1 MQMENYMSVRC
12 EGKFQNDTE
21 KTVKCIFVGHNKQ
34 FHA

>member
-1 MQMENYMSVRC
+1 MRMENYMSVWC
-12 EGKFQNDTE
+12 EGKFQSDKK